1 LPSAPSARSSSPDRN
16 IRWPSHQFPLVRR
29 RPQTYTP
36 KHLADKIVQ
45 SQTAF
50 EGEREQVTVL
60 FADVVAF
67 TTLAKRLRPEAI
79 HSPMDGCFAVL
90 AREMH
95 HYKSTINQYPGEGIL
110 TSSAGRAA
118 ARR

>member
-1 LPSAPSARSSSPDRN
+1 L
-16 IRWPSHQFPLVRR
+16 
-29 RPQTYTP
+29 
-36 KHLADKIVQ
+36 Q

-67 TTLAKRLRPEAI
+67 TTLAERLRPEAI

-90 AREMH
+90 AREMR
-95 HYKSTINQYPGEGIL
+95 HYKSTINQYTGEGIL